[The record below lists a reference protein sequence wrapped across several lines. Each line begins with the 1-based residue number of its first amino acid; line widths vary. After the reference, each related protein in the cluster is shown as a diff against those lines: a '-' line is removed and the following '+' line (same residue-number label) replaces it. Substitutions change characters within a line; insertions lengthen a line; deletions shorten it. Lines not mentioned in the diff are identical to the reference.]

1 MANFENITIEKGMYQ
16 TKGGISDALEKL
28 DPSENYRGTALEG
41 LDAFSRQLKR
51 FDIKVKGRNS
61 DCVEKF
67 FQSSNSAALFPEY
80 VSRAVMQGM
89 ERADILPNLVA
100 TVTDIEGMDYR
111 SIASVPSEDDKSL
124 KFVGEGAKIP
134 QTEVK
139 TRENLVKLH
148 KRGRMLVASYEAL
161 RFQRLDLFTVT
172 LNQIGAYIARAQ
184 LKDAIDVLVNGDG
197 NENPA
202 GTLDVATGGKIT
214 HEDLLKLWTELAPYE
229 LNTIL
234 ASTPEMQKILSLSQL
249 QDSNAGFDFQVQD
262 SNAGLDFQATGR
274 IFTPLGASLFHTP
287 ELEGGKIIGLD
298 KNCAL
303 EMVQAGGVV
312 TDYDKLIDRQLERA
326 AVTCTAGF
334 SKIFT
339 EASKVM
345 SC

>member
-1 MANFENITIEKGMYQ
+1 MAHFENITIEKGMYQ
-16 TKGGISDALEKL
+16 TKGGMTAALEQL
-28 DPSENYRGTALEG
+28 DPSENYAGTALEG

-51 FDIKVKGRNS
+51 FDIKVNGRGS

-67 FQSSNSAALFPEY
+67 FQTSNSAALFPEY
-80 VSRAVMQGM
+80 ISRAVRQGM

-111 SIASVPSEDDKSL
+111 SIVSAPSEDDKSL
-124 KFVGEGAKIP
+124 KIVSEGAAIP
-134 QTEVK
+134 QTTVK

-184 LKDAIDVLVNGDG
+184 LKDAIDVLRNGDG
-197 NENPA
+197 NNNA
-202 GTLDVATGGKIT
+202 ADNVAAETSGELSYG
-214 HEDLLKLWTELAPYE
+214 DLVKLWASLAPYE

-234 ASTPEMQKILSLSQL
+234 APTAQMQQILAMPQM
-249 QDSNAGFDFQVQD
+249 QDAT
-262 SNAGLDFQATGR
+262 AGLDFQGTGKMV
-274 IFTPLGASLFHTP
+274 TPLGASLLHAP
-287 ELEGGKIIGLD
+287 EMESGAIIGLD

-303 EMVQAGGVV
+303 EMVQAGGVM

-326 AVTCTAGF
+326 AITCTAGF

-339 EASKVM
+339 EAAKTLS
-345 SC
+345 

>member
-16 TKGGISDALEKL
+16 TKGGLTAALEKL
-28 DPSENYRGTALEG
+28 DPSENYIGTALEG

-51 FDIKVKGRNS
+51 FDLRVSGSGS

-67 FQSSNSAALFPEY
+67 FQTSNSAALFPEY
-80 VSRAVMQGM
+80 VSRAVAQGM
-89 ERADILPNLVA
+89 ERADILPNIVA

-111 SIASVPSEDDKSL
+111 SIASVPGDDDKEL
-124 KFVGEGAKIP
+124 KVVNEGAYIP
-134 QTEVK
+134 QTNIR

-184 LKDAIDVLVNGDG
+184 LKDAIGVLINGDG
-197 NENPA
+197 NNNA
-202 GTLDVATGGKIT
+202 AANVNAATQGEISYG
-214 HEDLLKLWTELAPYE
+214 DLVKLWSNLAPYE

-234 ASTPEMQKILSLSQL
+234 APTAEMEKILSLSQM
-249 QDSNAGFDFQVQD
+249 QDSH
-262 SNAGLDFQATGR
+262 AGLDFQATGKM
-274 IFTPLGASLFHTP
+274 ITPLGANLLHAP
-287 ELEGGKIIGLD
+287 EMQSGKIIGLD

-303 EMVQAGGVV
+303 EMVQAGGVI

-339 EASKVM
+339 EAAKTLS
-345 SC
+345 